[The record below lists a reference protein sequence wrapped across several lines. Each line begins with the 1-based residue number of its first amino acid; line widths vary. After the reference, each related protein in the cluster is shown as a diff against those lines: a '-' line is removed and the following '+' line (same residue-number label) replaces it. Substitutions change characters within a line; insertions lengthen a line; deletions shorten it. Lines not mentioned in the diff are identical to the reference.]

1 MNLLK
6 KIYTYCDENGVSPVL
21 EFLKYSDDKIKKKSE
36 RDIFRSFPSNLC
48 KQKKPAGKPTRKGG
62 VKVTKE
68 HFIIER
74 YRQFYEF
81 RIKVSKKVVRI
92 IFCERDDNI
101 VLLHAFY
108 KHDKR
113 DTEKALEY
121 SIKLYE
127 KLETDSLLPFQY
139 LKEVMMG
146 CVGL

>member
-1 MNLLK
+1 MVNLLK

-21 EFLKYSDDKIKKKSE
+21 EFLKYSDDKIKKKFRYQINMLVSE
-36 RDIFRSFPSNLC
+36 NKILC
-48 KQKKPAGKPTRKGG
+48 EPHVKQ
-62 VKVTKE
+62 
-68 HFIIER
+68 FIIER

>member
-1 MNLLK
+1 MVNLLK

-21 EFLKYSDDKIKKKSE
+21 EFLKYSDDKIKKKFRYQINMLVSE
-36 RDIFRSFPSNLC
+36 NKILC
-48 KQKKPAGKPTRKGG
+48 EPH
-62 VKVTKE
+62 VK

-92 IFCERDDNI
+92 IFCERDDNL

>member
-1 MNLLK
+1 MVNLLK
-6 KIYTYCDENGVSPVL
+6 KIYIYCDENGVSPVL
-21 EFLKYSDDKIKKKSE
+21 EFLKYSDDKIKKKFRYQINMLVSE
-36 RDIFRSFPSNLC
+36 NKILC
-48 KQKKPAGKPTRKGG
+48 EPP
-62 VKVTKE
+62 VK

>member
-1 MNLLK
+1 MLVSEN
-6 KIYTYCDENGVSPVL
+6 KILFDPH
-21 EFLKYSDDKIKKKSE
+21 
-36 RDIFRSFPSNLC
+36 
-48 KQKKPAGKPTRKGG
+48 
-62 VKVTKE
+62 VK

>member
-1 MNLLK
+1 MVNLLK

-21 EFLKYSDDKIKKKSE
+21 EFLKYSDDKIKKKFRYQINMLVSE
-36 RDIFRSFPSNLC
+36 NKILC
-48 KQKKPAGKPTRKGG
+48 EPR
-62 VKVTKE
+62 VK

-146 CVGL
+146 RVGL